1 MRREERE
8 EQKASATLGK
18 KEEKRFIYTHIL
30 PTYHF
35 IPISVRTPSI
45 LLSTSKMELL
55 KVKTGRQM
63 VEITAN
69 MLLLLY
75 GPVMRSFLFLFLIP
89 SQVRQSHSHPSS
101 LYAVVELFLFYYY
114 YYFGVFFLSFCL
126 SSLFFFSCRRYSL
139 NPACCSSAESYKK
152 NFGRQER
159 PTKSYSS
166 GETK

>member
-1 MRREERE
+1 MVVSEERRERGTKGQRYSWE
-8 EQKASATLGK
+8 

-89 SQVRQSHSHPSS
+89 SQVRQSHSHSLLCTPSWNCFCFIIIITS
-101 LYAVVELFLFYYY
+101 GFF
-114 YYFGVFFLSFCL
+114 FFFLSFFPP
-126 SSLFFFSCRRYSL
+126 SS
-139 NPACCSSAESYKK
+139 SSPVAVIV
-152 NFGRQER
+152 
-159 PTKSYSS
+159 
-166 GETK
+166 

>member
-1 MRREERE
+1 M
-8 EQKASATLGK
+8 
-18 KEEKRFIYTHIL
+18 

-75 GPVMRSFLFLFLIP
+75 WPVMRSFLFLFLIP

-114 YYFGVFFLSFCL
+114 YYFGFFFFSFFLS
-126 SSLFFFSCRRYSL
+126 SLFFFFSCRRYSL
-139 NPACCSSAESYKK
+139 NPACCSSAESHKK
-152 NFGRQER
+152 TLDAKKDRRN
-159 PTKSYSS
+159 PTRL

>member
-1 MRREERE
+1 MHYLKQRRLLSTSIWNGREWGERE

-30 PTYHF
+30 PTYHV

-75 GPVMRSFLFLFLIP
+75 WPVMRSFLFLFLIP

-114 YYFGVFFLSFCL
+114 YYFGVFFFFLSFFPP
-126 SSLFFFSCRRYSL
+126 SS
-139 NPACCSSAESYKK
+139 SSPVAVIV
-152 NFGRQER
+152 
-159 PTKSYSS
+159 
-166 GETK
+166 